1 MISESQ
7 LRRFFDRNLFTN
19 WMAANAIG
27 LPIAAGIGGSTTA
40 LIIFIVG
47 EFVRETPSEM
57 GAMVRLGLIF
67 LAILL
72 AGVLGVLGGGSVLFL
87 AFAGGGR
94 LIGETLGYPLLGPPV
109 LGSLILAVAG
119 AVIGLGHW
127 FVLRRHLHQRTD
139 WVFTNIAGWAVAGL
153 VPGLVVNSVDTVSF
167 LNPFY
172 EAVASLG
179 VYGSLISFGLVV
191 GAVGGGVSGV
201 LQWFILRWNG
211 YRVRWWVGAS
221 LGGWAL
227 GGAIATIVV
236 GGAGVLLGGMI
247 AGAITGVPLAWWLRH
262 PAPKT

>member
-7 LRRFFDRNLFTN
+7 THRFFDRNLLIN
-19 WMAANAIG
+19 WVAANAIG
-27 LPIAAGIGGSTTA
+27 LPIAAGIGGATTA

-47 EFVRETPSEM
+47 EFVREVPSEM
-57 GAMVRLGLIF
+57 GAMVRLGLTILAIF
-67 LAILL
+67 LAGL
-72 AGVLGVLGGGSVLFL
+72 LGVLGGGSVLML
-87 AFAGGGR
+87 ACGAGGR
-94 LIGETLGYPLLGPPV
+94 LIGETLGYPLLGPPM
-109 LGSLILAVAG
+109 LGSLVLAVAG

-127 FVLRRHLHQRTD
+127 VVLRRHLHRSPG
-139 WVFTNIAGWAVAGL
+139 WVLTNIAGWAVAGL
-153 VPGLVVNSVDTVSF
+153 VPGLVVNSGDTVSF

-172 EAVASLG
+172 ETVASLG
-179 VYGSLISFGLVV
+179 VYGSLFSFGLVV

-211 YRVRWWVGAS
+211 YRVRWWIRAS

-247 AGAITGVPLAWWLRH
+247 AGGITGVPLAWWLRQ
-262 PAPKT
+262 PPPET